1 MLGDGVA
8 AMFLAGCFVRTR
20 PRLAPGRR
28 PSGRRSGR
36 ASRKRRRRKP
46 REPRPW
52 SSVVHYGVKLDFQS
66 VDSPE
71 SFAMRRR
78 CGEDCDRVKPVSKS
92 KLGLWFVAFARPACS
107 KDRYC
112 CGQSASRHYL
122 LTPHR
127 AAGSRAGHVARKTR
141 NRCAAPPIAAAPRA
155 QMSTENTLVDHLLS
169 HVDVKYRICDFAGG
183 YAAADLLARLSK
195 EARPLTETYLRQV
208 SHRGE
213 FLRWQSKS
221 EYAQTEVVRYAN
233 DAVCEARLVV
243 RRVEQLE
250 AEEQEKFDAAYSDLD
265 VIEERLANA
274 ATEKDDANGTS
285 ASGTPTASTSA
296 SASVSPSRDALPRPR
311 RTGAALGTTAERERL
326 REEAAHLLA
335 LLLSWRESSNA

>member
-141 NRCAAPPIAAAPRA
+141 NRCAAPPIAAARA
-155 QMSTENTLVDHLLS
+155 QMSSPLLGLLS
-169 HVDVKYRICDFAGG
+169 SHPELVLSICAYGDSPRPTKNIDG
-183 YAAADLLARLSK
+183 YAAVGALRTTLL
-195 EARPLTETYLRQV
+195 
-208 SHRGE
+208 G
-213 FLRWQSKS
+213 
-221 EYAQTEVVRYAN
+221 
-233 DAVCEARLVV
+233 
-243 RRVEQLE
+243 
-250 AEEQEKFDAAYSDLD
+250 
-265 VIEERLANA
+265 
-274 ATEKDDANGTS
+274 
-285 ASGTPTASTSA
+285 
-296 SASVSPSRDALPRPR
+296 
-311 RTGAALGTTAERERL
+311 
-326 REEAAHLLA
+326 
-335 LLLSWRESSNA
+335 